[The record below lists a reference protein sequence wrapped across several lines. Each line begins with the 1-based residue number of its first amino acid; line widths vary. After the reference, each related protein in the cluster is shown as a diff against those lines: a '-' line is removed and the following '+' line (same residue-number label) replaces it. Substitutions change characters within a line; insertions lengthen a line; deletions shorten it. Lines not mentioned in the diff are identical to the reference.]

1 MKAKTVFYCTECGNE
16 TAKWAGRCPAC
27 GAWNSIVEQAA
38 PKASA
43 AGKGR
48 TKVLARSKAHPIAE
62 LQTEQELRFST
73 GMGELDRVLG
83 GGAVKGSLVLVGGA
97 PGIGK
102 STLML
107 QICGKLSETAKILY
121 VSGEE
126 SPRQLKLRAD
136 RLGVQS
142 DNLYV
147 LSEACLGDVLES
159 VEEEKPD
166 VLIVDSIQTLY
177 QDSLESPAGSVAQ
190 VRACTLELMQ
200 LAKGEDI
207 TVFVIGHVNKEGS
220 IAGPKVLEHM
230 VDCVLYFEGEA
241 HMSYRILR
249 AAKNRFGATNEIG
262 VFEMRSEGLVEVP
275 NPSEMLLSGRP
286 DNAPG
291 TCVTCVME
299 GQRPVLA
306 EVQALLAPAAQSVS
320 RRTSNGFDYNR
331 AAMLMAVLEKRG
343 ALKVSSCDAFL
354 NVIGGLSVDEPA
366 ADLAAVLALASSY
379 LDKPIGNHVAAI
391 GEVGLTGELR
401 SVNHLSERL
410 SEVHR
415 LGFETCIIPKQRK
428 DQIRAPQGLAL
439 IEACN
444 IAEALRAIAHEA
456 VEHGTGARGL
466 RAICERVLQ
475 DVMFDLPEHAGP
487 TRVVI
492 RPSDIEGETKP
503 EIEQA
508 ADAAVVSE

>member
-1 MKAKTVFYCTECGNE
+1 M
-16 TAKWAGRCPAC
+16 CPALK
-27 GAWNSIVEQAA
+27 GAKALKLEAHLTTTAFGAGTLAA
-38 PKASA
+38 LTVAASA
-43 AGKGR
+43 TG
-48 TKVLARSKAHPIAE
+48 VLAATGVRTASGSRTATAGSVTTSLRSGWRVEVNVGLALLDSLDYGCLSTAACHEVE
-62 LQTEQELRFST
+62 LGVITQGLELLTR
-73 GMGELDRVLG
+73 LPLH
-83 GGAVKGSLVLVGGA
+83 
-97 PGIGK
+97 
-102 STLML
+102 
-107 QICGKLSETAKILY
+107 LY
-121 VSGEE
+121 V
-126 SPRQLKLRAD
+126 
-136 RLGVQS
+136 
-142 DNLYV
+142 
-147 LSEACLGDVLES
+147 GDVLES

-200 LAKGEDI
+200 LAKGEGI

-286 DNAPG
+286 DDAPG

-343 ALKVSSCDAFL
+343 ALKVSGCDAFL

-444 IAEALRAIAHEA
+444 IAEALRAI
-456 VEHGTGARGL
+456 V
-466 RAICERVLQ
+466 
-475 DVMFDLPEHAGP
+475 
-487 TRVVI
+487 
-492 RPSDIEGETKP
+492 
-503 EIEQA
+503 QA
-508 ADAAVVSE
+508 

>member
-1 MKAKTVFYCTECGNE
+1 MAKAKSIFFCTECGNE
-16 TAKWAGRCPAC
+16 TPKWSGRCPSC
-27 GAWNSIVEQAA
+27 GAWNTLTEQTVSDTSKG
-38 PKASA
+38 KA
-43 AGKGR
+43 GGR
-48 TKVLARSKAHPIAE
+48 GRMPQSRAHPIGE
-62 LQTEQELRFST
+62 LDASQELRFPT

-83 GGAVKGSLVLVGGA
+83 GGAVQGSLVLVGGA

-107 QICGKLSETAKILY
+107 QICGKLSEHEKVLY

-136 RLGVQS
+136 RLGVAS
-142 DNLYV
+142 GGLYV
-147 LSEACLGDVLES
+147 LSETCLGDVLQS
-159 VEEEKPD
+159 VRDEKPGI
-166 VLIVDSIQTLY
+166 LIIDSIQTLY
-177 QDSLESPAGSVAQ
+177 QESLESPAGSVAQ

-200 LAKGEDI
+200 LAKGEGV

-262 VFEMRSEGLVEVP
+262 VFEMRSEGLAEVP

-286 DNAPG
+286 ADAPG

-306 EVQALLAPAAQSVS
+306 EIQALLAPAAQSAA

-343 ALKVSSCDAFL
+343 ALKVSGCDAFL

-379 LDKPIGNHVAAI
+379 LDKPIGNHVAAV

-401 SVNHLSERL
+401 SVNHLAERL
-410 SEVHR
+410 SEVQR
-415 LGFETCIIPKQRK
+415 LGFETCIIPKQHHK
-428 DQIRAPQGLAL
+428 DGFRAPSGLAL
-439 IEACN
+439 IEARN
-444 IAEALRAIAHEA
+444 IAEALRAIM
-456 VEHGTGARGL
+456 
-466 RAICERVLQ
+466 RA
-475 DVMFDLPEHAGP
+475 
-487 TRVVI
+487 
-492 RPSDIEGETKP
+492 
-503 EIEQA
+503 
-508 ADAAVVSE
+508 